1 MTENPMRIT
10 LSVLL
15 VLLVIAIGPMTVPSQ
30 ERSCSEHD
38 AMEAEDT
45 VTNLRN
51 WEDVYR
57 SFKQFGHCDNGTIA
71 DGYSASV
78 VRLLSDHWDQLGDL
92 NKLSSDRKFLAFV
105 IKHIDATVDEHELR
119 NVIINSEKNCPKSAK
134 MLCSL
139 IEKAAKKAWM
149 DMYHQK

>member
-1 MTENPMRIT
+1 MRIT

-15 VLLVIAIGPMTVPSQ
+15 VLLVIALGSMTVPSQ
-30 ERSCSEHD
+30 ERSCSDHD
-38 AMEAEDT
+38 ARKAEET
-45 VTNLRN
+45 AASLST
-51 WEDVYR
+51 WSDVYVA
-57 SFKQFGHCDNGTIA
+57 FKRYGHCDDGTMWE
-71 DGYSASV
+71 GYSESV
-78 VRLLSDHWDQLGDL
+78 VHLLSDHWDQLGDL